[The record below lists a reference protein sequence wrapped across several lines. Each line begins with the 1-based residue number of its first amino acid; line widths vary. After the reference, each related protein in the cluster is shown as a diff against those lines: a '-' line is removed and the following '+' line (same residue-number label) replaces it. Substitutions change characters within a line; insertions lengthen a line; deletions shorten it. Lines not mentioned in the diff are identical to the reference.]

1 MANIER
7 RRKQRKLN
15 LIIAAAGAFLL
26 LCGIAALIFFLG
38 KSKRNGGEPKPAADA
53 SIAPTESSNTEDAVT
68 TDAPATAE
76 PTEAVPTEA
85 PNITAIP
92 ASTEEA
98 SASDVPIRIS
108 DEQSTVLLVMDCAKR
123 YGSDGQAYLAVTGSA
138 AVAFVNNTD
147 RTLYSAEFDIG
158 DAEIVSVTLSGNPAK
173 YTVGNGLLTVPFVN
187 ELSLS
192 GEVELFIEFTLKAG
206 NGNTF
211 GLPEFTY
218 DTSYLLHAYITSDA
232 FLSFSGCRAGS
243 ENVDGR
249 VLYTVDGKSVHSVR
263 IGVRY

>member
-26 LCGIAALIFFLG
+26 LCGIAALLIFLG
-38 KSKRNGGEPKPAADA
+38 KGKKGNGDVTVPTAGA
-53 SIAPTESSNTEDAVT
+53 SAVP
-68 TDAPATAE
+68 TDAAEITEAAVTAE
-76 PTEAVPTEA
+76 PTEAITAEA
-85 PNITAIP
+85 PDITAIP
-92 ASTEEA
+92 ATTEAATVPEA
-98 SASDVPIRIS
+98 PIRIS

-123 YGSDGQAYLAVTGSA
+123 YAADGQSYLAVSGSA

-158 DAEIVSVTLSGNPAK
+158 EAQIVSVTLSGNPAK
-173 YTVGNGLLTVPFVN
+173 FTVENGLLTVPFVN
-187 ELSLS
+187 ELPLS
-192 GEVELFIEFTLKAG
+192 DEVELFIEFTLEVKSG
-206 NGNTF
+206 ETF

-243 ENVDGR
+243 ENEEGR
-249 VLYTVDGKSVHSVR
+249 VLYTVDGSSVHSVR
-263 IGVRY
+263 IGVRS